1 LRLAD
6 FSVKK
11 IKESLG
17 VCKMERIIKQ
27 LAKELGVKASQ
38 VRSTVDLIDEG
49 NTIPFIARYRKEATG
64 NLDDVVL
71 RDLDDRLTYL
81 RNLHKRKEEVS
92 RLIDEQGKLTD
103 ELREKIESAQ
113 VLNEIEDLYRPYRP
127 KRRTRATIAVSK
139 GLEPLAD
146 YLMDQSDD
154 LDGID
159 KEAEKYIDE
168 EKGVSSAKEAL
179 KGAMDIIAERIS
191 DDADNRKFVR
201 SVSFEKGSLAT
212 EAVDKDQKSVY
223 ELYYEYK
230 EALVKMPPHRI
241 LAINRAEK
249 EEFVK
254 VKLEAPG
261 DLIVQGLKDRT
272 VVNAESS
279 SRPYIEQAA
288 DDSYKRLI
296 APSIERELRN
306 TLTEM
311 AEEQAIKVFGENL
324 KNLLL
329 QAPIKDMVVMGF
341 DPAYRTGCK
350 IAITDGTGKLLD
362 YTTVYPTK
370 PQNKV
375 EEAKKILKGMIKK
388 HGVNIIAIGNG
399 TGSRESE
406 MIVSDMISE
415 LDRKVYYTIVNEAGA
430 SVYSASKVANE
441 EYPDIN
447 VSIRGAISIGR
458 RLQDPLAEL
467 VKIEPKS
474 VGVGQYQHD
483 VNQTRLKDV
492 LDGVVEDSVNKVG
505 VDLNTASSSL
515 LQHISGLKKSVAG
528 NIVKTREES
537 GRFDE
542 RSQLLKVKRL
552 GPSAYEQAAGFLR
565 IADGKNALDNTSV
578 HPESYEATNKFLEK
592 MGYSLEDVKKGR
604 LHDLD
609 EKILAYEIPED
620 ASALKVAKKGTTLKS
635 FEALKSFKLS
645 KPKQM
650 TSRDRKK
657 LVDKHLKKIAEDLE
671 MGFPTLKDIVEELKK
686 PGRDPR
692 DEMVK
697 PLFRSDVLKIEDL
710 KVDMILP
717 GTVRN
722 VTDFGAFVDIGLKND
737 GLVHISELSDRF
749 IKKAMDVVSVG
760 DEVQV
765 RVISVDLERKRV
777 SLSMKGLKK

>member
-1 LRLAD
+1 
-6 FSVKK
+6 
-11 IKESLG
+11 
-17 VCKMERIIKQ
+17 MERIIKQ

-38 VRSTVDLIDEG
+38 VRSTVNLIDEG

-81 RNLHKRKEEVS
+81 RNLHKKKEEVL

-103 ELREKIESAQ
+103 ELKEKIEAAQ
-113 VLNEIEDLYRPYRP
+113 ILNEVEDLYRPYRP
-127 KRRTRATIAVSK
+127 KRRTRATIAMGK

-146 YLMDQSDD
+146 FIMEQSDAPA
-154 LDGID
+154 GID
-159 KEAEKYIDE
+159 KEAEKYVDG
-168 EKGVSSAKEAL
+168 EKGVSSAEEAI

-191 DDADNRKFVR
+191 DDAENRKYVR
-201 SVSFEKGSLAT
+201 SLSFEKGTLVT
-212 EAVDKDQKSVY
+212 EAVDKEQKSVY
-223 ELYYEYK
+223 ELYYEYS
-230 EALVKMPPHRI
+230 EPLVKMPPHRI

-254 VKLEAPG
+254 VKIEAPA
-261 DLIVQGLKDRT
+261 DMIVQGLKDRT
-272 VVNAESS
+272 ISNTESLAK
-279 SRPYIEQAA
+279 PYIEEAIE
-288 DDSYKRLI
+288 DSYKRLI
-296 APSIERELRN
+296 APSIEREIRN

-329 QAPIKDMVVMGF
+329 VAPIKNMVVMGF

-350 IAITDGTGKLLD
+350 IAIVDGTGKLLD

-375 EEAKKILKGMIKK
+375 EEAKKILKGMIEK

-406 MIVSDMISE
+406 IIVSEMISE
-415 LDRKVYYTIVNEAGA
+415 IERKVYYTIVNEAGA

-467 VKIEPKS
+467 VKIDPKS

-483 VNQTRLKDV
+483 VNQTRLKGV

-515 LQHISGLKKSVAG
+515 LQHIAGLSKSVAG
-528 NIVKTREES
+528 NIVKTREEN

-565 IADGKNALDNTSV
+565 IADGQNALDNTAV
-578 HPESYEATNKFLEK
+578 HPESYQATNKFLEK

-620 ASALKVAKKGTTLKS
+620 ANALKVPEKGTTLKS
-635 FEALKSFKLS
+635 FEALKSFKIS

-650 TSRDRKK
+650 TSKDRRK

-722 VTDFGAFVDIGLKND
+722 VTDFGAFVDVGLKND
-737 GLVHISELSDRF
+737 GLVHISELSDKF
-749 IKKAMDVVSVG
+749 IKKAMDAVSVG

>member
-1 LRLAD
+1 
-6 FSVKK
+6 
-11 IKESLG
+11 
-17 VCKMERIIKQ
+17 MERIIKQ

-38 VRSTVDLIDEG
+38 VRSTVNLIDEG

-81 RNLHKRKEEVS
+81 RNLHKKKEEVL

-103 ELREKIESAQ
+103 ELKEKIEAAQ
-113 VLNEIEDLYRPYRP
+113 ILNEVEDLYRPYRP
-127 KRRTRATIAVSK
+127 KRRTRATIAMGK

-146 YLMDQSDD
+146 FIMEQSDAPA
-154 LDGID
+154 GID
-159 KEAEKYIDE
+159 KEAEKYVDG
-168 EKGVSSAKEAL
+168 EKGVSSAEEAI

-191 DDADNRKFVR
+191 DDAENRKYVR
-201 SVSFEKGSLAT
+201 SLSFEKGTLVT
-212 EAVDKDQKSVY
+212 EAVDKEQKSVY
-223 ELYYEYK
+223 ELYYEYS
-230 EALVKMPPHRI
+230 EPLVKMPPHRI

-254 VKLEAPG
+254 VKIEAPA
-261 DLIVQGLKDRT
+261 DMIVQGLKDRT
-272 VVNAESS
+272 ISNTESLAK
-279 SRPYIEQAA
+279 PYIEEAIE
-288 DDSYKRLI
+288 DSYKRLI
-296 APSIERELRN
+296 APSIEREIRN

-329 QAPIKDMVVMGF
+329 VAPIKNMVVMGF

-350 IAITDGTGKLLD
+350 IAIVDGTGKLLD

-375 EEAKKILKGMIKK
+375 EEAKKILKGMIEK

-406 MIVSDMISE
+406 IIVSEMISE
-415 LDRKVYYTIVNEAGA
+415 IGRKVYYTIVNEAGA

-467 VKIEPKS
+467 VKIDPKS

-483 VNQTRLKDV
+483 VNQTRLKGV

-515 LQHISGLKKSVAG
+515 LQHIAGLSKSVAG
-528 NIVKTREES
+528 NIVKTREEN

-565 IADGKNALDNTSV
+565 IADGQNALDNTAV
-578 HPESYEATNKFLEK
+578 HPESYQATNKFLEK

-620 ASALKVAKKGTTLKS
+620 AKALKVPEKGTTLKS
-635 FEALKSFKLS
+635 FEALKSFKIS

-650 TSRDRKK
+650 TSKDRKK
-657 LVDKHLKKIAEDLE
+657 LIDRHLRKIAEDLE

-722 VTDFGAFVDIGLKND
+722 VTDFGAFVDVGLKND
-737 GLVHISELSDRF
+737 GLVHISELSDKF
-749 IKKAMDVVSVG
+749 IKKAMDAVSVG

>member
-1 LRLAD
+1 
-6 FSVKK
+6 
-11 IKESLG
+11 
-17 VCKMERIIKQ
+17 MEQIIKQ
-27 LAKELGVKASQ
+27 LAKELKIKVSQ
-38 VRSTVDLIDEG
+38 VRSTVNLIDEG

-81 RNLHKRKEEVS
+81 RSLYKKKEEVL

-103 ELREKIESAQ
+103 ELKAKIEAAQ
-113 VLNEIEDLYRPYRP
+113 ILNEVDDLYRPYRQ
-127 KRRTRATIAVSK
+127 KRKTRATIAMAK

-146 YLMDQSDD
+146 LIIAQEMIEGD
-154 LDGID
+154 LG
-159 KEAEKYIDE
+159 KEAEKYIDS
-168 EKGVSSAKEAL
+168 EKDVKTAEEAL
-179 KGAMDIIAERIS
+179 KGAMDIIAEKIS
-191 DDADNRKFVR
+191 DDADNRKQIRILTFD
-201 SVSFEKGSLAT
+201 KGILST

-223 ELYYEYK
+223 ELYYDYSEP
-230 EALVKMPPHRI
+230 LVKMPPHRI

-249 EEFVK
+249 EEFIK
-254 VKLEAPG
+254 VKLVAPI
-261 DLIVQGLKDRT
+261 DEVVQGLKDRT
-272 VVNAESS
+272 ISNNESIS
-279 SRPYIEQAA
+279 KPLIESAVE
-288 DDSYKRLI
+288 DSYKRLI
-296 APSIERELRN
+296 APSIEREIRN
-306 TLTEM
+306 ALTEA

-329 QAPIKDMVVMGF
+329 VAPIKDMVVMGF

-350 IAITDGTGKLLD
+350 IAVTDGTGKLLD

-375 EEAKKILKGMIKK
+375 EEAKKILKGMIEK
-388 HGVNIIAIGNG
+388 HGINIIAIGNG

-406 MIVSDMISE
+406 IIVSEMISE
-415 LDRKVYYTIVNEAGA
+415 MDRKVYYTIVNEAGA

-467 VKIEPKS
+467 VKIDPKS

-483 VNQTRLKDV
+483 VNQTRLRGV

-515 LQHISGLKKSVAG
+515 LQHIAGLSKSVAG
-528 NIVKTREES
+528 NIVKAREEN
-537 GRFDE
+537 GRFME
-542 RSQLLKVKRL
+542 RSELLKVKRL

-565 IADGKNALDNTSV
+565 IADGENALDNTSV
-578 HPESYEATNKFLEK
+578 HPESYEDTLRFIEI
-592 MGYSLEDVKKGR
+592 MGYSIDDVKNKR
-604 LHDLD
+604 LHDIND
-609 EKILAYEIPED
+609 KILAYEIPKEKE
-620 ASALKVAKKGTTLKS
+620 ALKMPEKGTTLTS
-635 FEALKSFKLS
+635 FDALKSFKFE

-650 TSRDRKK
+650 TSKDRNN
-657 LVDKHLKKIAEDLE
+657 LIDKHLKKIAEDLG

-697 PLFRSDVLKIEDL
+697 PLFRSDVVKIEDL
-710 KVDMILP
+710 KEDMVFP

-765 RVISVDLERKRV
+765 RVISVDLDRKRV
-777 SLSMKGLKK
+777 SLSMKGFKK

>member
-1 LRLAD
+1 
-6 FSVKK
+6 
-11 IKESLG
+11 
-17 VCKMERIIKQ
+17 MERIIKQ

-38 VRSTVDLIDEG
+38 VRSTVNLIDEG

-81 RNLHKRKEEVS
+81 RNLHKKKEEVL

-103 ELREKIESAQ
+103 ELKEKIEAAQ
-113 VLNEIEDLYRPYRP
+113 ILNEVEDLYRPYRP
-127 KRRTRATIAVSK
+127 KRRTRATIAMGK

-146 YLMDQSDD
+146 FIMEQSDAPA
-154 LDGID
+154 GID
-159 KEAEKYIDE
+159 KEAEKYVDG
-168 EKGVSSAKEAL
+168 EKGVSSAEEAI

-191 DDADNRKFVR
+191 DDAENRKYVR
-201 SVSFEKGSLAT
+201 SLSFEKGTLVT
-212 EAVDKDQKSVY
+212 EAVDKEQKSVY
-223 ELYYEYK
+223 ELYYEYS
-230 EALVKMPPHRI
+230 EPLVKMPPHRI

-254 VKLEAPG
+254 VKIEAPA
-261 DLIVQGLKDRT
+261 DMIVQGLKDRT
-272 VVNAESS
+272 ISNTESLAK
-279 SRPYIEQAA
+279 PYIEEAIE
-288 DDSYKRLI
+288 DSYKRLI
-296 APSIERELRN
+296 APSIEREIRN

-329 QAPIKDMVVMGF
+329 VAPIKNMVVMGF

-350 IAITDGTGKLLD
+350 IAIVDGTGKLLD

-375 EEAKKILKGMIKK
+375 EEAKKILKGMIEK

-406 MIVSDMISE
+406 IIVSEMISE
-415 LDRKVYYTIVNEAGA
+415 IGRKVYYTIVNEAGA

-467 VKIEPKS
+467 VKIDPKS

-483 VNQTRLKDV
+483 VNQTRLKGV

-515 LQHISGLKKSVAG
+515 LQHIAGLSKSVAG
-528 NIVKTREES
+528 NIVKTREEN

-565 IADGKNALDNTSV
+565 IADGQNALDNTAV
-578 HPESYEATNKFLEK
+578 HPESYQATNKFLEK

-609 EKILAYEIPED
+609 EKILAYEIPEE
-620 ASALKVAKKGTTLKS
+620 ANALKVPEKGTTLKS
-635 FEALKSFKLS
+635 FEALKSFKIS

-650 TSRDRKK
+650 TSKDRKK
-657 LVDKHLKKIAEDLE
+657 LIDRHLRKIAEDLE

-722 VTDFGAFVDIGLKND
+722 VTDFGAFVDVGLKND
-737 GLVHISELSDRF
+737 GLVHISELSDKF
-749 IKKAMDVVSVG
+749 IKKAMDAVSVG

>member
-1 LRLAD
+1 
-6 FSVKK
+6 
-11 IKESLG
+11 
-17 VCKMERIIKQ
+17 MERIMKQ
-27 LAKELGVKASQ
+27 LAKELGVKFSQ
-38 VRSTVDLIDEG
+38 VKSTVNLIDEG

-64 NLDDVVL
+64 NLSDVVL

-81 RNLHKRKEEVS
+81 RNLHKKKEEVL
-92 RLIDEQGKLTD
+92 RLIEDQGKLTD
-103 ELREKIESAQ
+103 ELKGKIESAQ
-113 VLNEIEDLYRPYRP
+113 VLNEVEDLYRPYRP
-127 KRRTRATIAVSK
+127 KRRTRATIAMGK
-139 GLEPLAD
+139 GLEPLAEFVFAQEIGLED
-146 YLMDQSDD
+146 
-154 LDGID
+154 IE
-159 KEAEKYIDE
+159 KEAEKYVDE
-168 EKGVSSAKEAL
+168 EKGVKTPTDAL
-179 KGAMDIIAERIS
+179 KGAMDIIAEKIS
-191 DDADNRKFVR
+191 DDAENRKYVR
-201 SVSFEKGSLAT
+201 SLSFDKGILAT

-223 ELYYEYK
+223 ELYYEYS
-230 EALVKMPPHRI
+230 EPLVKMPPHRI

-254 VKLEAPG
+254 VKIEAPA
-261 DLIVQGLKDRT
+261 DIIVQGLKNKAI
-272 VVNAESS
+272 VNRDSLS
-279 SRPYIEQAA
+279 VPYIEEAIE
-288 DDSYKRLI
+288 DSYKRLI
-296 APSIERELRN
+296 GPSIERELRN
-306 TLTEM
+306 ALTEA

-329 QAPIKDMVVMGF
+329 VAPIKDMVVMGF

-350 IAITDGTGKLLD
+350 IAVMDGTGKLLD

-375 EEAKKILKGMIKK
+375 QEAKKILKGMIEK
-388 HGVNIIAIGNG
+388 HGINIIAIGNG

-406 MIVSDMISE
+406 MIVSEMISE
-415 LDRKVYYTIVNEAGA
+415 MDRKVYYTIVNEAGA

-467 VKIEPKS
+467 VKIDPKS

-483 VNQTRLKDV
+483 VNQTRLKGV

-515 LQHISGLKKSVAG
+515 LQHISGLSKAVAG
-528 NIVKTREES
+528 NIVKTREEN
-537 GRFDE
+537 GRFIE
-542 RSQLLKVKRL
+542 RKQLLKVKRL
-552 GPSAYEQAAGFLR
+552 GPAAYEQAAGFLR
-565 IADGKNALDNTSV
+565 ISDGKNALDNTSV
-578 HPESYEATNKFLEK
+578 HPESYEATMRFLET
-592 MGYSLEDVKKGR
+592 MGYSIEDVKNKR
-604 LHDLD
+604 LHDLN

-620 ASALKVAKKGTTLKS
+620 KSALKLPEKGATLNS
-635 FEALKSFKLS
+635 FEALKSFKFD

-650 TSRDRKK
+650 TSKDRNE
-657 LVDKHLKKIAEDLE
+657 LIDKHIKKIAQDLDI
-671 MGFPTLKDIVEELKK
+671 GFPTLKDIVEELKK

-697 PLFRSDVLKIEDL
+697 PLFRSDILKIEDL
-710 KVDMILP
+710 EKDMILP

-722 VTDFGAFVDIGLKND
+722 VTDFGAFVDVGLKND

-777 SLSMKGLKK
+777 SLSMKGFKK

>member
-1 LRLAD
+1 
-6 FSVKK
+6 
-11 IKESLG
+11 
-17 VCKMERIIKQ
+17 MEQIIKQ
-27 LAKELGVKASQ
+27 LAKELKIKVSQ
-38 VRSTVDLIDEG
+38 VRSTVNLIDEG

-81 RNLHKRKEEVS
+81 RNLHKKKEEVL
-92 RLIDEQGKLTD
+92 RLIEDQGKLTE
-103 ELREKIESAQ
+103 ELKEKIEAAQ
-113 VLNEIEDLYRPYRP
+113 VLNEVEDLYRPYRP
-127 KRRTRATIAVSK
+127 KRRTRATIAMGK

-146 YLMDQSDD
+146 LIMEQSEMMPD
-154 LDGID
+154 IE
-159 KEAEKYIDE
+159 KEAEKYVDE
-168 EKGVSSAKEAL
+168 EKGVKTSQEAL
-179 KGAMDIIAERIS
+179 NGAMDIIAEKVS
-191 DDADNRKFVR
+191 DDAENRKYVR
-201 SVSFEKGSLAT
+201 SLSFDKGTLAT

-223 ELYYEYK
+223 ELYYAYSEP
-230 EALVKMPPHRI
+230 LVKMPPHRI

-254 VKLEAPG
+254 VKIDAPA
-261 DLIVQGLKDRT
+261 DIIVQGLKGKT
-272 VVNAESS
+272 IVNQESLS
-279 SRPYIEQAA
+279 AAYIEASIE
-288 DDSYKRLI
+288 DSYKRLI

-306 TLTEM
+306 ALTEA

-329 QAPIKDMVVMGF
+329 VAPIKDMVVMGF

-350 IAITDGTGKLLD
+350 IAVMDGTGKLLD

-375 EEAKKILKGMIKK
+375 EEAKKILKGMIEKY
-388 HGVNIIAIGNG
+388 GINIIAIGNG

-415 LDRKVYYTIVNEAGA
+415 IDRKVYYTIVNEAGA

-467 VKIEPKS
+467 VKIDPKS

-483 VNQTRLKDV
+483 VNQTRLRGV

-515 LQHISGLKKSVAG
+515 LQHIAGLSKAVAG
-528 NIVKTREES
+528 NIVSTREEN
-537 GRFDE
+537 GRFEE
-542 RSQLLKVKRL
+542 RGQLLKVKRL
-552 GPSAYEQAAGFLR
+552 GPAAYEQAAGFLR
-565 IADGKNALDNTSV
+565 ISDGSNALDNTSV
-578 HPESYEATNKFLEK
+578 HPESYQATNKFLET
-592 MGYSLEDVKKGR
+592 MGYSLEDVKNKR
-604 LHDLD
+604 LHDLN

-620 ASALKVAKKGTTLKS
+620 TKALKIPEKGETLKS
-635 FEALKSFKLS
+635 FDALKSFKFE

-650 TSRDRKK
+650 TSTDRNK
-657 LVDKHLKKIAEDLE
+657 LIDKHLGKIAEDLE
-671 MGFPTLKDIVEELKK
+671 IGFPTLKDIVEELKK

-710 KVDMILP
+710 EKDMILP

-722 VTDFGAFVDIGLKND
+722 VTDFGAFVDIGIKND
-737 GLVHISELSDRF
+737 GLVHISELSDKF
-749 IKKAMDVVSVG
+749 IKKAMDAVSVG

-765 RVISVDLERKRV
+765 RVISIDLERKRV
-777 SLSMKGLKK
+777 SLSMKGFKK

>member
-1 LRLAD
+1 
-6 FSVKK
+6 
-11 IKESLG
+11 
-17 VCKMERIIKQ
+17 MERIIKQ

-38 VRSTVDLIDEG
+38 VRSTVNLIDEG

-81 RNLHKRKEEVS
+81 RNLHKKKEEVL

-103 ELREKIESAQ
+103 ELKEKIEAAQ
-113 VLNEIEDLYRPYRP
+113 ILNEVEDLYRPYRP
-127 KRRTRATIAVSK
+127 KRRTRATIAMGK

-146 YLMDQSDD
+146 FIMEQSDAPA
-154 LDGID
+154 GID
-159 KEAEKYIDE
+159 KEAEKYVDG
-168 EKGVSSAKEAL
+168 EKGVSSAEEAI

-191 DDADNRKFVR
+191 DDAENRKYVR
-201 SVSFEKGSLAT
+201 SLSFEKGTLVT
-212 EAVDKDQKSVY
+212 EAVDKEQKSVY
-223 ELYYEYK
+223 ELYYEYS
-230 EALVKMPPHRI
+230 EPLVKMPPHRI

-254 VKLEAPG
+254 VKIEAPA
-261 DLIVQGLKDRT
+261 DMIVQGLKDRT
-272 VVNAESS
+272 ISNTESLAK
-279 SRPYIEQAA
+279 PYIEEAIE
-288 DDSYKRLI
+288 DSYKRLI
-296 APSIERELRN
+296 APSIEREIRN

-329 QAPIKDMVVMGF
+329 VAPIKNMVVMGF

-350 IAITDGTGKLLD
+350 IAIVDGTGKLLD

-375 EEAKKILKGMIKK
+375 EEAKKILKGMIEK

-406 MIVSDMISE
+406 IIVSEMISE
-415 LDRKVYYTIVNEAGA
+415 IERKVYYTIVNEAGA

-467 VKIEPKS
+467 VKIDPKS

-483 VNQTRLKDV
+483 VNQTRLKGV

-515 LQHISGLKKSVAG
+515 LQHIAGLSKSVAG
-528 NIVKTREES
+528 NIVKTREEN

-565 IADGKNALDNTSV
+565 IADGQNALDNTAV
-578 HPESYEATNKFLEK
+578 HPESYQATNKFLEK

-609 EKILAYEIPED
+609 EKILAYEIPEE
-620 ASALKVAKKGTTLKS
+620 ANALKVPEKGTTLKS
-635 FEALKSFKLS
+635 FEALKSFKIS

-650 TSRDRKK
+650 TSKDRKK
-657 LVDKHLKKIAEDLE
+657 LIDRHLRKIAEDLE

-722 VTDFGAFVDIGLKND
+722 VTDFGAFVDVGLKND
-737 GLVHISELSDRF
+737 GLVHISELSDKF
-749 IKKAMDVVSVG
+749 IKKAMDAVSVG

>member
-1 LRLAD
+1 
-6 FSVKK
+6 
-11 IKESLG
+11 
-17 VCKMERIIKQ
+17 MERIIKQ

-38 VRSTVDLIDEG
+38 VRSTVNLIDEG

-81 RNLHKRKEEVS
+81 RNLHKKKEEVL

-103 ELREKIESAQ
+103 ELKEKIEAAQ
-113 VLNEIEDLYRPYRP
+113 ILNEVEDLYRPYRP
-127 KRRTRATIAVSK
+127 KRRTRATIAMGK

-146 YLMDQSDD
+146 FIMEQSDAAA
-154 LDGID
+154 GID
-159 KEAEKYIDE
+159 KEAEKYVDG
-168 EKGVSSAKEAL
+168 EKGVSSAEEAI

-191 DDADNRKFVR
+191 DDAENRKYVR
-201 SVSFEKGSLAT
+201 SLSFEKGTLVT
-212 EAVDKDQKSVY
+212 EAVDKEQKSVY
-223 ELYYEYK
+223 ELYYEYS
-230 EALVKMPPHRI
+230 EPLVKMPPHRI

-254 VKLEAPG
+254 VRIDAPG
-261 DLIVQGLKDRT
+261 DIVVQGLKDRT
-272 VVNAESS
+272 ISNPESLAK
-279 SRPYIEQAA
+279 PYIEEAIE
-288 DDSYKRLI
+288 DSYKRLI
-296 APSIERELRN
+296 APSIEREIRN

-329 QAPIKDMVVMGF
+329 VAPIKNMVVMGF

-350 IAITDGTGKLLD
+350 IAIVDGTGKLLD

-375 EEAKKILKGMIKK
+375 EEAKKILKGMIEK

-406 MIVSDMISE
+406 MIVSEMISE
-415 LDRKVYYTIVNEAGA
+415 LERKVYYTIVNEAGA

-467 VKIEPKS
+467 VKIDPKS

-483 VNQTRLKDV
+483 VNQTRLKGV

-515 LQHISGLKKSVAG
+515 LQHIAGLSKAVAG
-528 NIVKTREES
+528 NIVKTREEN

-565 IADGKNALDNTSV
+565 IADGKNALDNTAV
-578 HPESYEATNKFLEK
+578 HPESYQATNKFLEK
-592 MGYSLEDVKKGR
+592 MGYSLEDVKNGR

-620 ASALKVAKKGTTLKS
+620 ANALKVPEKGTTLKS
-635 FEALKSFKLS
+635 FEALKSFKIS

-650 TSRDRKK
+650 TSKDRRK
-657 LVDKHLKKIAEDLE
+657 LVDKHLAKIAEDLE

-722 VTDFGAFVDIGLKND
+722 VTDFGAFVDVGLKND
-737 GLVHISELSDRF
+737 GLVHISELSDKF
-749 IKKAMDVVSVG
+749 IKKAMDAVSVG

-777 SLSMKGLKK
+777 SLSMKGLNK